1 MFEIRI
7 QKEKTETEITSSSR
21 LVAYPI
27 PSKEMA
33 NTTKEINKGLRL
45 LNFDTS
51 HPDIGSPINEL
62 IGMTSNKFPNSASLK
77 SKLDLIDGIRD
88 AQDAKQNPSK
98 KKNMLSANRCFEPE
112 FMTQIYLGKYLTYF
126 TVFNKWSQQS
136 LSKSLTKDQNRNA
149 FMV

>member
-27 PSKEMA
+27 PSKEIA
-33 NTTKEINKGLRL
+33 NTTKEANKGFRL
-45 LNFDTS
+45 LNFETS
-51 HPDIGSPINEL
+51 QPEMGSPINEL
-62 IGMTSNKFPNSASLK
+62 IGMASNRFPNSASLK

-98 KKNMLSANRCFEPE
+98 KKNMLNANRCFEPE
-112 FMTQIYLGKYLTYF
+112 FMTQIYVGKYLTYF
-126 TVFNKWSQQS
+126 TVFNKWCQ
-136 LSKSLTKDQNRNA
+136 
-149 FMV
+149 